1 MADIRLT
8 SDENPCPMNDNP
20 GGAPFLMSER
30 RVTVLGVMI
39 AGLGPISLALYTPA
53 LPEIVQAFGTTEAPV
68 KMTVTLFFA
77 GFVSAQL
84 VCGPLSDAIGRRPTT
99 LAFLWLFVLASIGAL
114 LAPGIGWLIAARF
127 VQGVGAAAG
136 MAVSRAIVRDLFTG
150 EASTRIMNATGLIMA
165 VGPGLAPTIGGM
177 ALTLAGWQSTLVL
190 MLLLGIATLALVHA
204 KQTETAWRGTRKA
217 QPPSAFAA
225 YAAIL
230 RTPWF
235 LTAGVVLGGS
245 IGGFYT
251 LTTVLPFI
259 VMGRFGL
266 SGTEFG
272 LSMLLVTV
280 SFMAG
285 ALTLRQLSRS
295 RSAYSLVPI
304 GLACNLICSAGLIVN
319 LFLPEPSVV
328 SVMAPIALFT
338 FGNAFVL
345 PAMTTAALAPFPH
358 IAGAAASLTN
368 FLQMGMGLLG
378 SAAAGLSDDSLTALV
393 TLVPLMSVIAVAAWM
408 VWRTLP
414 EPPAAAITGPAPPEQ

>member
-1 MADIRLT
+1 
-8 SDENPCPMNDNP
+8 MNDSP
-20 GGAPFLMSER
+20 GSTPALMSER
-30 RVTVLGVMI
+30 RATVLGVML

-53 LPEIVQAFGTTEAPV
+53 LPEIVEAFGTTEAPV

-84 VCGPLSDAIGRRPTT
+84 ICGPLSDAIGRRPTT
-99 LAFLWLFVLASIGAL
+99 LAFLWLFVLASIGTL
-114 LAPGIGWLIAARF
+114 LAPSIGWLIVARF
-127 VQGVGAAAG
+127 IQGVGAAAG

-150 EASTRIMNATGLIMA
+150 EASTRIMNVTGLIMA
-165 VGPGLAPTIGGM
+165 VGPGLAPTVGGV
-177 ALTLAGWQSTLVL
+177 ALALAGWQSTLVL
-190 MLLLGIATLALVHA
+190 MLLLGIATLALVQA
-204 KQTETAWRGTRKA
+204 KQTETARRGTPETKRPTA
-217 QPPSAFAA
+217 LAA

-235 LTAGVVLGGS
+235 LAAGVVLGGT

-251 LTTVLPFI
+251 LITVLPFI

-272 LSMLLVTV
+272 LSMLVVTI
-280 SFMAG
+280 SFMTG
-285 ALTLRQLSRS
+285 ALVLRQLSRR

-304 GLACNLICSAGLIVN
+304 GLAFNLLCSAGLIAN
-319 LFLPEPSVV
+319 LFLLEPSVV

-338 FGNAFVL
+338 FGNAFIL

-358 IAGAAASLTN
+358 IAGAAASLAN

-378 SAAAGLSDDSLTALV
+378 SAAAALFSDSLVALI
-393 TLVPLMSVIAVAAWM
+393 TLVQLMSLIAISAWL
-408 VWRTLP
+408 VWRKLP
-414 EPPAAAITGPAPPEQ
+414 EPPAAGSAGTALPDQ